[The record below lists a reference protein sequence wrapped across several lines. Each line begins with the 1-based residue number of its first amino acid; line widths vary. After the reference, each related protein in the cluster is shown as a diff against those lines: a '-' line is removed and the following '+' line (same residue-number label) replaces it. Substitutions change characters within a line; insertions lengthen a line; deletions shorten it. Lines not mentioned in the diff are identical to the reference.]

1 MSVGPEDDK
10 QSSAKTLKILQ
21 GRETFSSDREERT
34 PSPGKAYLAE
44 SRSSKPLASH
54 MPK

>member
-1 MSVGPEDDK
+1 MRVGPEDDK

-21 GRETFSSDREERT
+21 GRETFSSDTEERA
-34 PSPGKAYLAE
+34 PSPSKGYLAE
-44 SRSSKPLASH
+44 LWGSRPLASH